1 MATFNT
7 AFGALQTPQDVAN
20 RSMQPSLPGQ
30 QQMQAQMQSQQQQA
44 KPAPQQTFAQMQ
56 QAGQARPAPMMAQAA
71 QPQMMQRLGGA
82 LQQPAMAP
90 TQMPIPAPPPQFP
103 GSDQAQLMRQR
114 IQQSLESFAQAPTRF
129 DTAAFQQIRA
139 AQQGLLGREF
149 SAQQQALNE
158 EMARRGLSASSIAAG
173 RFGDLAGQQALAQAQ
188 IDAQLLQE
196 AARTQAEDR
205 ANLLLQMSQLAE
217 LSGAQDLAQYQ
228 AQLSGQQQQFA
239 QGIQQAGITGQY
251 GAAPT
256 LAGQELQL
264 RLAELTGQAGGQQTL
279 AAQRLG
285 EEQRQFDIQQRLEE
299 QLGLGGLTL
308 EQQKFE
314 QQTKD
319 VAAERDLRQT
329 MQTRELTAQ
338 EQQQLREIE
347 SRKEIESNRL
357 AAQRE
362 QFYATLDAEESQ
374 FARSLDEQEALRLQN
389 LGISETELGLRAQQ
403 IENEYEQRGKTIELD
418 EARLEAE
425 KDFRAEQLMREDRTL
440 DLQAARDAASLQ
452 IDNARLQ
459 EETNARLA
467 RDGFTEEEIGLRR
480 TQIQNEYVQRGLEIT
495 QRKTLADIEDKLQ
508 RDLQKDRLANELTM
522 QGKDITSREGQAD
535 LDRKLQD
542 KISERQDAFNRYKV
556 VEDSKNFD
564 KEIAAREAEAAA
576 RFELSKTDL
585 ILQIASLLGITGL
598 EEAVQ
603 KLPKYDPNANK
614 PVGPTPGEE

>member
-30 QQMQAQMQSQQQQA
+30 QQMQAQMQSQQQQQA
-44 KPAPQQTFAQMQ
+44 RPAPQQTFAQMQ

-347 SRKEIESNRL
+347 SRKEIESSRL

-389 LGISETELGLRAQQ
+389 LGISENELGLRAQQ
-403 IENEYEQRGKTIELD
+403 IQNEYEQRGESLD
-418 EARLEAE
+418 IDKARLEAE
-425 KDFRAEQLMREDRTL
+425 RDFRAEQFMRDDRTL
-440 DLQAARDAASLQ
+440 DLQEARDLASKQ
-452 IDNARLQ
+452 IEDARLA
-459 EETNARLA
+459 EETTARLA
-467 RDGFTEEEIGLRR
+467 RDGFSQQEINQRA
-480 TQIQNEYVQRGLEIT
+480 TQIQNEYELRGQEISNEKLWRDTEAAIQRERIA
-495 QRKTLADIEDKLQ
+495 Q
-508 RDLQKDRLANELTM
+508 DLVM
-522 QGKDITSREGQAD
+522 QGKDITSREEVAR
-535 LDRKLQD
+535 LDRLTQEY
-542 KISERQDAFNRYKV
+542 IANERETTNRTRIEMEK
-556 VEDSKNFD
+556 DQFTRD
-564 KEIAAREAEAAA
+564 LTARTAEAQAQLELTRIQILAQLAA
-576 RFELSKTDL
+576 
-585 ILQIASLLGITGL
+585 LLGVPG
-598 EEAVQ
+598 APS
-603 KLPKYDPNANK
+603 LPSF
-614 PVGPTPGEE
+614 GGGENTE

>member
-30 QQMQAQMQSQQQQA
+30 QQMQAQMQSQQQQQA

-389 LGISETELGLRAQQ
+389 LGISENELGLRAQQ
-403 IENEYEQRGKTIELD
+403 IQNEYEQRGESLD
-418 EARLEAE
+418 IDKARLEAE
-425 KDFRAEQLMREDRTL
+425 RDFRAEQFMRDDRTL
-440 DLQAARDAASLQ
+440 DLQEARDLASKQ
-452 IDNARLQ
+452 IEDARLA
-459 EETNARLA
+459 EETTARLA
-467 RDGFTEEEIGLRR
+467 RDGFSQQEINQRAQ
-480 TQIQNEYVQRGLEIT
+480 QIQNEYELRGQEISNEKLWRDTEAAIQRERIA
-495 QRKTLADIEDKLQ
+495 Q
-508 RDLQKDRLANELTM
+508 DLVM
-522 QGKDITSREGQAD
+522 QGKDITSREEVAR
-535 LDRKLQD
+535 LDRLTQEY
-542 KISERQDAFNRYKV
+542 IANERETTNRTRIEMEK
-556 VEDSKNFD
+556 DQFTRD
-564 KEIAAREAEAAA
+564 LTARTAEAQAQLELTRIQILAQLAA
-576 RFELSKTDL
+576 
-585 ILQIASLLGITGL
+585 LLGVPG
-598 EEAVQ
+598 APS
-603 KLPKYDPNANK
+603 LPSF
-614 PVGPTPGEE
+614 GGGENTE